1 MRRGRFAVLAVLAL
15 WLILIWGEA
24 ATPAAE
30 PILSGPLVKLDIKS
44 IHLKRDTLWYQ
55 PLNAIG

>member
-1 MRRGRFAVLAVLAL
+1 MVNIEV
-15 WLILIWGEA
+15 I
-24 ATPAAE
+24 PAE
-30 PILSGPLVKLDIKS
+30 MPS